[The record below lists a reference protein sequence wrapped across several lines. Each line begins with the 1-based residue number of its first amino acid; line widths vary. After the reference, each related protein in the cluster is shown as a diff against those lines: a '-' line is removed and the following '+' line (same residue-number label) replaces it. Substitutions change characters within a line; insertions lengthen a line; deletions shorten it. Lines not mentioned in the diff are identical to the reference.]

1 MNAAASSVPRRS
13 LGDRLWSTAM
23 VVLIVFFVVNVF
35 GVITSVTVSSFAT
48 RWLGT
53 WLPSGWTTRWYSAAW
68 AEFQLDEVLLVT
80 MEIVFIVV
88 ALAIVIGVPAA
99 YALARRD
106 FPGKK
111 AVLLLFL
118 LPLLVPSI
126 TYGIPLATVLY
137 QARLAGTM
145 SGVIVANLVPTVPFV
160 VLVMTP
166 YIEQIDPRLE
176 AAARVFGAGTF
187 RVFRHVLVPL
197 LAPRHP
203 RRGAARPRPHHR
215 DVRADLPYRR
225 AGQPDARRRAVLF
238 GLRCRRPCHPVSRR
252 DGRHLY
258 GDDANLA
265 AHCAALCQPD
275 PARGARQGAAEE
287 IGARG
292 FGLLSWANDR
302 KGQHAP
308 LRGP

>member
-1 MNAAASSVPRRS
+1 MSVAASSVPRRS

-23 VVLIVFFVVNVF
+23 VVLIAFFVVNVF

-88 ALAIVIGVPAA
+88 ALSIVIGVPAA

-145 SGVIVANLVPTVPFV
+145 NGVIVANLVPTVPFV

-197 LAPRHP
+197 LAP
-203 RRGAARPRPHHR
+203 GILAAALLVLVRTIAMFELTFLTAEP
-215 DVRADLPYRR
+215 DSQTLVVVLYYSVFAAGVRATQSVDAMAVTYMVTTLIWLLIALRFVNPTQLVTRVKE
-225 AGQPDARRRAVLF
+225 QP
-238 GLRCRRPCHPVSRR
+238 
-252 DGRHLY
+252 
-258 GDDANLA
+258 
-265 AHCAALCQPD
+265 
-275 PARGARQGAAEE
+275 
-287 IGARG
+287 
-292 FGLLSWANDR
+292 
-302 KGQHAP
+302 KK
-308 LRGP
+308 